1 LSKKTQ
7 LASITAQDLLLRAAP
22 IVRSRNL
29 LAKWYYTPL
38 SDEIR
43 KAKLIKYENDIPC
56 VTYRS
61 CELRRDNEPFENFR
75 GDLPDCGGIYIPEC
89 DLQSVPGKISDRG
102 DVFRVP
108 RILGDDLDVVGHIA
122 RRYYLNNID
131 HRSVKACS
139 LWGEF
144 IGE

>member
-1 LSKKTQ
+1 MLVLTASNNFVRLSKQTQ
-7 LASITAQDLLLRAAP
+7 LASITAQDLPLRTAR

-29 LAKWYYTPL
+29 LTKWYNTQL
-38 SDEIR
+38 SGEIR

-61 CELRRDNEPFENFR
+61 CELWRDNEPFENFR
-75 GDLPDCGGIYIPEC
+75 GDLPDCGGIYIPER

-108 RILGDDLDVVGHIA
+108 LLHSDDLDVVGHIA
-122 RRYYLNNID
+122 RHY
-131 HRSVKACS
+131 C
-139 LWGEF
+139 
-144 IGE
+144 